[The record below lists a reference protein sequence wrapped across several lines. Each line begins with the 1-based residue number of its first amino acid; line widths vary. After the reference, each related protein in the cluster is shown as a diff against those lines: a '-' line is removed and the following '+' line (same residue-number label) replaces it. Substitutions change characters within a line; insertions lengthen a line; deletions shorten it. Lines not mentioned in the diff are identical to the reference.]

1 MAMRNQRF
9 KLGSNA
15 GKQSR
20 AMREIG
26 QVMQGKRTNIRGRF
40 SLETDALPMLAQQ
53 PGRIAR

>member
-1 MAMRNQRF
+1 MRNQRF

-15 GKQSR
+15 GKQSY

-40 SLETDALPMLAQQ
+40 SLETDALPMIAQQ